1 VVLGGGIGKADGLIG
16 AVRRAL
22 EDLAPVPTD
31 VRVSALGVE
40 SVVDGCLV
48 SGLDR
53 AWAALTVR
61 TPGA

>member
-1 VVLGGGIGKADGLIG
+1 LID

-22 EDLAPVPTD
+22 DDLAPVPTD

-53 AWAALTVR
+53 AWAALTAP
-61 TPGA
+61 TSGA